1 MPTTG
6 FASFT
11 LLNKINIKSNLVT
24 FFFSEVLEMSSGVKR
39 ICCIGAG
46 YIGGPSSAV
55 IAWKCPEI
63 QVTVVDIS
71 AERIHVRR
79 DLKLT

>member
-1 MPTTG
+1 
-6 FASFT
+6 
-11 LLNKINIKSNLVT
+11 
-24 FFFSEVLEMSSGVKR
+24 MSSGVKR

-71 AERIHVRR
+71 VERIQVRESTFIFFPLR
-79 DLKLT
+79 NSLLNIALSINEVTLLGKGG